1 MWNLKSQDKWLFFVQ
16 KEVYDFGKKHS
27 VVLALLY
34 FLNIGD
40 NNKIFP
46 FFLCIY
52 VEQQNFS

>member
-1 MWNLKSQDKWLFFVQ
+1 MQ
-16 KEVYDFGKKHS
+16 KEVYDFGKKYS

-40 NNKIFP
+40 NNKNFH
-46 FFLCIY
+46 FFLCIC